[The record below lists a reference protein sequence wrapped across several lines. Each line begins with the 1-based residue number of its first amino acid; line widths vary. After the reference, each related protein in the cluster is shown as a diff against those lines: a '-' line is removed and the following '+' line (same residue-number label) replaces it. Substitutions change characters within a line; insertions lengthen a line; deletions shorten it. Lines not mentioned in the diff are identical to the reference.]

1 MLATD
6 LMDGFRFFRLNPYWA
21 VQMADGETRLL
32 RRYDQ
37 LLDALP
43 RQRITAGPRR

>member
-21 VQMADGETRLL
+21 VQMADDETRLL
-32 RRYDQ
+32 RRHDE

-43 RQRITAGPRR
+43 RQRITAGSRQ